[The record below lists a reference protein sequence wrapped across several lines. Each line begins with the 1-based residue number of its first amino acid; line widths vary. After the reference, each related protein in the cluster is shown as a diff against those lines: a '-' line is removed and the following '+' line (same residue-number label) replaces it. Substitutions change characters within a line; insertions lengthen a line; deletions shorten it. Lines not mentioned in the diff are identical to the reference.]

1 MTSDNPEVPLRGSV
15 DLSQLMNTA
24 QPAPAAQAPSA
35 AGAPAALPTPVTVTE
50 QSLQELAQQSTQVPV
65 IVVFL
70 SSASPASK
78 DLVERMRAI
87 VARYDGA
94 FQLATCDID
103 VQGAVAQAF
112 QVQAV
117 PTVMA
122 LIAARPAPLFQGS
135 ADEDQITGVLD
146 QVLEIARQNGV
157 TGRLDAPAAPAGE
170 PEPEPLPPL
179 HQEAYDAIERE
190 DYAAAL
196 DAYDRALR
204 ENPKD
209 ADARAGRAQV
219 ALMERS
225 RHADLDAVRRAAAD
239 APDDVDAQLA
249 VADLDVMGGQVDD
262 AFARLI
268 DLVRRTFG
276 DDRERIRTRLVELFE
291 VVGSADPRV
300 AQARQALASALF

>member
-1 MTSDNPEVPLRGSV
+1 VSVTSDNAQAPLRGSV
-15 DLSQLMNTA
+15 DLSQLMA
-24 QPAPAAQAPSA
+24 GASAAAPAAD
-35 AGAPAALPTPVTVTE
+35 APAQGALPVPVAVTE
-50 QSLQELAQQSTQVPV
+50 QNLQELAQQSTQVPV
-65 IVVFL
+65 VVVFL
-70 SSASPASK
+70 SNASPASK
-78 DLVERMRAI
+78 ELVERMRVIA
-87 VARYDGA
+87 ARYAGA
-94 FQLATCDID
+94 FALATCDID
-103 VQGAVAQAF
+103 IQGGVAQAF

-117 PTVMA
+117 PTAMA
-122 LIAARPAPLFQGS
+122 LIAGRPAQLFQG
-135 ADEDQITGVLD
+135 AAEDDQITGVLD

-157 TGRLDAPAAPAGE
+157 TGRVDAAPAPAGA

-190 DYAAAL
+190 DYAAAI

-209 ADARAGRAQV
+209 AEARAGRAQV

-225 RHADLDAVRRAAAD
+225 RLADLDAVRRAAAD

-249 VADLDVMGGQVDD
+249 VADLDIMGGQVED
-262 AFARLI
+262 AFGRLI

-276 DDRERIRTRLVELFE
+276 DDRERIRARLIDLFE

>member
-1 MTSDNPEVPLRGSV
+1 MTSDNPDVPLRGSV
-15 DLSQLMNTA
+15 DLSQLMGA
-24 QPAPAAQAPSA
+24 SQAPATTS
-35 AGAPAALPTPVTVTE
+35 APASAGGGLPVPAVVTD

-78 DLVERMRAI
+78 ELVERMRAI

-103 VQGAVAQAF
+103 VQGTVAQAF

-117 PTVMA
+117 PTVVA
-122 LIAARPAPLFQGS
+122 LIAARPAPLFQGN
-135 ADEDQITGVLD
+135 AEQEQITGVLD
-146 QVLEIARQNGV
+146 QVLEIAQQNGV
-157 TGRLDAPAAPAGE
+157 TGRVDGPTQPAGE

-190 DYAAAL
+190 DYAAAI
-196 DAYDRALR
+196 DAYDRALK

-225 RHADLDAVRRAAAD
+225 RLADLDAVRRAAAD

-249 VADLDVMGGQVDD
+249 VADLDVMGGQIED
-262 AFARLI
+262 AFGRLI

-276 DDRERIRTRLVELFE
+276 DDRERIRLRLVELFE
-291 VVGSADPRV
+291 VVGPSDPRV